1 MRAPALPRA
10 ARTVLLLAGLTAF
23 ALGLLACGHGAAP
36 PTPSPSATPQGD
48 VPPAWVQKEVAWQS
62 LAYGDAHPRE
72 CLWTVTR
79 PSRLAFLVPYLKSY
93 AARPEGAVYLAVLQG
108 QFQLRGTHGPGA
120 TRLYLVLWKRDRF
133 YLAHGLVPG
142 RLAAKQFPRM
152 LSYRPVVPVSTSVWG
167 HAYGEGG
174 PAPGGIYPS
183 RRAQVSVY
191 AGTKAAGAPLT
202 TIRTDADGFFPLDLK
217 PGTYTFI
224 MTGKPYTATTA
235 TVRDTGPPLAVAV
248 VLQMF

>member
-10 ARTVLLLAGLTAF
+10 VCAALLLAGLAALT
-23 ALGLLACGHGAAP
+23 LGLAACGHATAP
-36 PTPSPSATPQGD
+36 ATSSPPASPRGD
-48 VPPAWVQKEVAWQS
+48 LPPAWVQKEVAWQS

-79 PSRLAFLVPYLKSY
+79 PSRLTFLAPYLKSY

-108 QFQLRGTHGPGA
+108 QFQLQGTHGPGA

-142 RLAAKQFPRM
+142 RLTAKQFPRM

-183 RRAQVSVY
+183 RNTKVSVY
-191 AGTKAAGAPLT
+191 AGTKAVGTPLT
-202 TIRTDADGFFPLDLK
+202 TIRTDADGFFSLDLK
-217 PGTYTFI
+217 SGTYTFI
-224 MTGKPYTATTA
+224 MTDRPYTATTA